1 MNELLSKN
9 NTLRECVE
17 LVGLPENTNSED
29 LEDLVVKAS
38 EVAGVTEKKRDF
50 HEIRCLPNKKIVI
63 AKLVNRRDAIN

>member
-38 EVAGVTEKKRDF
+38 EVADVTEKKLDF
-50 HEIRCLPNKKIVI
+50 HEIHRLPNKKIVI
-63 AKLVNRRDAIN
+63 ATLVNRRDAIN